1 MHHEGAINFGNMT
14 ASETIQ
20 GKSRPM
26 IRTCSIWRALEVV
39 GDTPTLLI
47 LESIWL
53 GQHRFDRIRQH
64 SGLQK
69 ALISNR
75 LKRLTDAGIL
85 KKQSYTDTPP
95 RFNYVLTEKGLALY
109 WTSLMLLRWERRWAS
124 KPDSLVP
131 LLRHEGCGKVST
143 PEPLCP
149 HCKQIVRPQ
158 DVAWEE
164 GPGVGLMAP
173 IYSRRRQ
180 KRDVD
185 SCETGKPTIFTEAA
199 ELMGDRWAGL
209 ILRSVFTHL
218 RKFDEILKD
227 TAIASNILSDRL
239 NWLVETGILEPRKY
253 QDNPE
258 RFEYFLTEK
267 GLDYYPVL
275 VMLQKWGDIYYASPE
290 GPPVLLRHKTCGK
303 QLDAYVGCSE
313 CLEPMDPHEV
323 TYELV
328 PKKRLRKS
336 SL

>member
-1 MHHEGAINFGNMT
+1 MT
-14 ASETIQ
+14 ASKTVQE
-20 GKSRPM
+20 KARPM

-47 LESIWL
+47 LEAIWL
-53 GQHRFDRIRQH
+53 GQRRFDRIRQN

-75 LKRLTDAGIL
+75 LKRLTESGIL
-85 KKQSYTDTPP
+85 IKEAYTTSPP
-95 RFNYVLTEKGLALY
+95 RYNYVLTGKGQALY

-124 KPDSLVP
+124 QENSLMP
-131 LLRHEGCGKVST
+131 LLRHSGCGKITS
-143 PEPLCP
+143 PEPMCP
-149 HCKQIVRPQ
+149 HCKEIVRPQ
-158 DVAWEE
+158 DVTWEE
-164 GPGVGLMAP
+164 GPGVGWMAP

-180 KRDVD
+180 RRDTD
-185 SCETGKPTIFTEAA
+185 GKTLDTPAIFTEAA

-209 ILRSVFTHL
+209 ILRSIFTHL

-253 QDNPE
+253 QDHPE

-275 VMLQKWGDIYYASPE
+275 VMLQKWGDAYYASPE
-290 GPPVLLRHKTCGK
+290 GPPVLLRHKNCGK
-303 QLDAYVGCSE
+303 PLDAYVGCSE
-313 CLEPMDPHEV
+313 CKEPVYPQEM

-328 PKKRLRKS
+328 PKKQADKK
-336 SL
+336 